1 MSKQKPLRVENLINF
16 RDGTPH
22 PSTDFL
28 SLEEGRQIELRKELT
43 RCYRHKEKYLVC
55 GYCRGPLCLK
65 GGSDQ
70 SNKQR
75 LHFFHLPGPES
86 ESCPLHRGEKIPKDV
101 MRAIIYDGVKE
112 SPCHKEMK
120 ETIGGILSR
129 DVVRC
134 RDVYVDELF
143 KGRLSQERYKPDV
156 QGYYLDKNII
166 FEIQIS
172 SDFITVI
179 QAREEYYQRKGAYLL
194 WVFNAF
200 STDSYQQTLAQKDIF
215 YGNNRNAFC
224 LTSECVKL
232 SYQHNK
238 LHLQAFYQ
246 KPSIVNDQIKI
257 TSPPPEIITL
267 EDIKFTDDFTAYFYN
282 FKENY
287 EKCELELEAI
297 QEQRKKEHEKEECHA
312 LLLDLA
318 DKMQNSPYWERQGY
332 FREKCRLD
340 FEYSDPSGL
349 IQYVASAIK
358 GKPTFIG
365 GDNNKSLYRNT
376 LNKNNRQVRRFFC
389 YFHAV
394 ARKTTFYQDVQGD
407 LLEKINDAL
416 ADLRDKKQHSE
427 YFPDRRYESVLQVF
441 FPKAHQHFQDLMCE
455 LGLNDA

>member
-1 MSKQKPLRVENLINF
+1 MRKQKPLRVENIIDFQN
-16 RDGTPH
+16 GTPH
-22 PSTDFL
+22 GASYFL

-43 RCYRHKEKYLVC
+43 RCFRHKEKYLVC
-55 GYCRGPLCLK
+55 GHCRGPLCLK

-70 SNKQR
+70 SHKQR
-75 LHFFHLPGPES
+75 LHFFHLPSPES
-86 ESCPLHRGEKIPKDV
+86 ESCPLHRGQKIPKDV

-129 DVVRC
+129 DSIHC
-134 RDVYVDELF
+134 CDIYVDELF
-143 KGRLSQERYKPDV
+143 KDRLPQERYKPDV

-179 QAREEYYQRKGAYLL
+179 QAREEYYQNKGAYLL

-224 LTSECVKL
+224 LTKECVKL
-232 SYQHNK
+232 SYQRNK
-238 LHLQAFYQ
+238 LHLQVFYQ
-246 KPSIVNDQIKI
+246 EPSIVNDQISI
-257 TSPPPEIITL
+257 NSPPPQIITL
-267 EDIKFTDDFTAYFYN
+267 EDLKFNDDFTAYFYD

-287 EKCELELEAI
+287 EKCVLELEAI
-297 QEQRKKEHEKEECHA
+297 QKQRKKEHEKEEHRA
-312 LLLDLA
+312 LLLNLA
-318 DKMQNSPYWERQGY
+318 DKMQNSPYWERQEY
-332 FREKCRLD
+332 FREKCGLD

-376 LNKNNRQVRRFFC
+376 LNKNNRQVRKLFC

-394 ARKTTFYQDVQGD
+394 ARETKFYKDIPDD
-407 LLEKINDAL
+407 LVRKIDAAL
-416 ADLRDKKQHSE
+416 AELREGKQKSD
-427 YFPDRRYESVLQVF
+427 YYPDRRYEAVLKVF
-441 FPKAHQHFQDLMCE
+441 FPKAHQHFQNLMAE
-455 LGLNDA
+455 LELD

>member
-1 MSKQKPLRVENLINF
+1 MSKLKPLRVESLINF

-22 PSTDFL
+22 TSFDFL

-43 RCYRHKEKYLVC
+43 RCYRHGEKYLVC

-70 SNKQR
+70 GNKQR
-75 LHFFHLPGPES
+75 LHFFHLPSPES
-86 ESCPLHRGEKIPKDV
+86 ESCPLHRGEKISKDV

-120 ETIGGILSR
+120 ETIGSILSR
-129 DVVRC
+129 DTGRC
-134 RDVYVDELF
+134 RDVYIDELF
-143 KGRLSQERYKPDV
+143 KRRLLQERYKPDV

-179 QAREEYYQRKGAYLL
+179 QAREEYYQSKGAYLI

-224 LTSECVKL
+224 LTKECVKL

-238 LHLQAFYQ
+238 LHLQVFYQ
-246 KPSIVNDQIKI
+246 EPSLVNDQIKLI
-257 TSPPPEIITL
+257 SPLPKIITL
-267 EDIKFTDDFTAYFYN
+267 EDIRFNNDCTAFFYD

-287 EKCELELEAI
+287 KKCELELEAI
-297 QEQRKKEHEKEECHA
+297 QEERKKEREREEHRA

-318 DKMQNSPYWERQGY
+318 DKMQNSPYWERQEF
-332 FREKCRLD
+332 FREKCGLD
-340 FEYSDPSGL
+340 FEYSNPSGL

-358 GKPTFIG
+358 GRPTFIG

-394 ARKTTFYQDVQGD
+394 ARKTKFYKDIPVD
-407 LLEKINDAL
+407 LAKKINDAL
-416 ADLRDKKQHSE
+416 VELQEKKHKSD
-427 YFPDRRYESVLQVF
+427 YFPDRRYESVLKVF
-441 FPKAHQHFQDLMCE
+441 FPKAHQDFKILMWE
-455 LGLNDA
+455 LGLEE